1 MTKPYGTLLLV
12 DDDAMNRDALSRRLS
27 RTGYTVLT
35 AESGADAIQMVNDH
49 RVDAVLLDVMMPG
62 MSGIDTLRRL
72 RQTRSVS
79 ELPVIMVTAKDGS
92 DDVVEALDLG
102 ANDYVTKPI
111 DYAVALARI
120 RAQVTARRAD
130 PLTGLPNRLQFS
142 ERLNRLLSASGSD
155 RKPFA
160 VCFLDVDRFKI
171 INDSLGHG
179 AGDELLVA
187 VAHRLEQ
194 TLRAGDVVVRGS
206 GGTTLA
212 RIGGD
217 EFTVLL
223 EGVGDPEQAHAIAE
237 RLRAAVSV
245 PFALQG
251 REVVTSMSVGIVVSA
266 DRYQRA
272 EDMLRDADS
281 AMYRAKSLG
290 KARCEIFDTSMLAA
304 AEARLALDSD
314 LRHALPR
321 RELEIYYQPIMNLA
335 QPGLCGFEALLRW
348 HHPTRGL
355 VPPTEFI
362 PAAEE
367 TGLIVP
373 IGQWVLREACLQMR
387 AWDRE
392 FPELGNLV
400 ISVNLSARQCM
411 HTDLLSD
418 VARILKEADL
428 PADRLKLEIT
438 EGIILENSET
448 VAKVLHDLRSLGVQ
462 LGLDDFGTGYSALG
476 YLQRFPFQT
485 IKIDRTF
492 VGGMHEGANSEII
505 RAIVSLAGGLN
516 MNVTAEGVETIEQLT
531 QLKAL
536 ACGFG
541 QGFYFHKPLSSD
553 DARKILKASVVN
565 LLPAVPA
572 Q

>member
-1 MTKPYGTLLLV
+1 MTKPHGTLLLV

-35 AESGADAIQMVNDH
+35 AESGADALQMVNEH

-62 MSGIDTLRRL
+62 MSGIDTLRHLRL
-72 RQTRSVS
+72 TRSVS

-92 DDVVEALDLG
+92 EDVVEALDLG

-130 PLTGLPNRLQFS
+130 PLTGLPNRLLFS
-142 ERLNRLLSASGSD
+142 ERLNRLLSDNGIH
-155 RKPFA
+155 RRPFA

-171 INDSLGHG
+171 INDSLGHV
-179 AGDELLVA
+179 AGDELLVGI
-187 VAHRLEQ
+187 AHRLEQ
-194 TLRAGDVVVRGS
+194 TLRAGDAVARGI
-206 GGTTLA
+206 GATTLA

-223 EGVGDPEQAHAIAE
+223 EGVGDPEDAHAIAE
-237 RLRAAVSV
+237 RLRAAVAL
-245 PFALQG
+245 PFSLQG
-251 REVVTSMSVGIVVSA
+251 REVVTSISVGIVISA
-266 DRYQRA
+266 DRYERA
-272 EDMLRDADS
+272 EDMLRDADT

-290 KARCEIFDTSMLAA
+290 KARCEVFDTSMLAA
-304 AEARLALDSD
+304 AEARLELESD

-321 RELEIYYQPIMNLA
+321 HELEVYYQPIMNLS

-355 VPPTEFI
+355 VSPSEFI

-373 IGQWVLREACLQMR
+373 IGHWVMREACLQMR

-392 FPELGNLV
+392 FPELANLV

-411 HTDLLSD
+411 HTNLLSD
-418 VARILKEADL
+418 VSRVLEEANL

-438 EGIILENSET
+438 EGVVLDNSDG

-462 LGLDDFGTGYSALG
+462 LGLDDFGMGYSALS

-492 VGGMHEGANSEII
+492 VSGMHEGANSEII
-505 RAIVSLAGGLN
+505 RAIVSLAEGLD
-516 MNVTAEGVETIEQLT
+516 MNVTAEGVETAEQLT
-531 QLKAL
+531 RLKEM

-541 QGFYFHKPLSSD
+541 QGFYFHKPLSKD
-553 DARKILKASVVN
+553 DARSILKAGVAG
-565 LLPAVPA
+565 LLPAA
-572 Q
+572 AAR